1 MLILFQEPSWLPCVV
16 LVDVQSYCAMYVC
29 VCVYMDVRISGEE
42 LSNFTLDSS
51 LGGSSEVLQWKAIQ
65 RIYGEKAHDIVEG
78 MKKNPHLA
86 VPVVLKRLKAK
97 QEEWEEAQKA
107 FNKTW
112 RDQLEKYV

>member
-1 MLILFQEPSWLPCVV
+1 MMG
-16 LVDVQSYCAMYVC
+16 D
-29 VCVYMDVRISGEE
+29 E

-51 LGGSSEVLQWKAIQ
+51 IGGSSEVLQWKAIQ

-78 MKKNPHLA
+78 MKKSPHLA

-112 RDQLEKYV
+112 RDQLEKYVGLKSPYQKGFVVFLDLTTA